1 MPSVN
6 LSVTTLFHLILRGQR
21 SSPYLIP
28 GLLIFGLMY
37 PSLVLAVGL
46 MGLLYIMTST
56 KPIKIPAPRK
66 KAIPKPIKDKVW
78 NTWIGVTVG
87 QTKCPLCSDSLISQS
102 NFHCGHVI
110 AESRGGSNTC
120 DNLRPI
126 CATCNLSMTNNNLFE
141 YAKRCFP
148 HAPILKFK

>member
-6 LSVTTLFHLILRGQR
+6 LSVTTLVDLILRGQR

-28 GLLIFGLMY
+28 ALLVFGFMY
-37 PSLVLAVGL
+37 PTLVLLVVLIGS
-46 MGLLYIMTST
+46 LYIMTSK

-66 KAIPKPIKDKVW
+66 KTIPKTVKDKVW

-87 QTKCPLCSDSLISQS
+87 QIKCPMCSDSLISQS
-102 NFHCGHVI
+102 NFHCGHVV

-120 DNLRPI
+120 ENLRPI
-126 CATCNLSMTNNNLFE
+126 CATCNLSMSNNNLFE
-141 YAKRCFP
+141 YAKRCFSNS
-148 HAPILKFK
+148 PILRFR